1 MSTSVSDAHG
11 SKDDAALANARS
23 AAAHSRSL
31 TNPRNA
37 RRAALSGFL
46 GSTLEYYDFFIYGS
60 AAALVFSS
68 VFFADDNATS
78 VLLSIAT
85 LGVAYVARPLGA
97 VLWGHLGDTFGRRNT
112 LIACLLTMGVST
124 LLIGCLPTYEQVGM
138 LAPILLVLLRLL
150 QGLSAGGESPGAASL
165 SMEHAPEGRRG
176 FFASFTMSGIMFGIV
191 LATLV
196 FIPVAAMDDEALM
209 SWGWRIPFWISIV
222 LTVLA
227 FVIRRTLEEPEVF
240 AEAKEA
246 DEVVKVPIV
255 ELFRNHWTS
264 VVRVMFAATFAM
276 MNTVVNVFGLAY
288 AVEYN
293 GIERT
298 TMLLAI
304 AAGNFAAVLTQP
316 FYGWLADRIGRKPVF
331 IGGALGAG
339 VMMFVFF
346 NAIGTG
352 NVTMVFVSAII
363 LFGVFY
369 AAPNGS
375 YMASFP
381 EQFPAKVRYS
391 GMAIGLM
398 LGLLVSGFA
407 PALAQWMTSGDS
419 ANWGPVAWMC
429 CGFAVLSAVAFATG
443 PETYK
448 VPLPFLGLKK
458 RELADLQAK
467 GIY

>member
-1 MSTSVSDAHG
+1 MAHLTDTAAPEATPTST
-11 SKDDAALANARS
+11 
-23 AAAHSRSL
+23 
-31 TNPRNA
+31 RNA

-60 AAALVFSS
+60 AAALVFGS
-68 VFFADDNATS
+68 VFFPGDGANS
-78 VLLSIAT
+78 VLLSIST

-97 VLWGHLGDTFGRRNT
+97 VLFGHLGDTFGRRNT
-112 LIACLLTMGVST
+112 LIFVLLLMGIAT
-124 LLIGCLPTYEQVGM
+124 LLIGCLPTYDQVGII
-138 LAPILLVLLRLL
+138 APILLVLLRLL

-196 FIPVAAMDDEALM
+196 FIPVAAMDDEALF
-209 SWGWRIPFWISIV
+209 SWGWRVPFWISIV
-222 LTVLA
+222 LTVVAL
-227 FVIRRTLEEPEVF
+227 VIRRTLDEPEVF
-240 AEAKEA
+240 EETKEA
-246 DEVVKVPIV
+246 DETVKVPFV
-255 ELFRNHWTS
+255 ELFRTHWAA

-288 AVEYN
+288 AVQYN

-316 FYGWLADRIGRKPVF
+316 LYGLLADKIGRKPVF
-331 IGGALGAG
+331 IGGAIGAG
-339 VMMFVFF
+339 MMMFVFF

-352 NVTMVFVSAII
+352 NVAMVFISAII

-381 EQFPAKVRYS
+381 EQFPARIRYS

-407 PALAQWMTSGDS
+407 PALATWMTAGEA

-429 CGFAVLSAVAFATG
+429 LGFGVLSAVAFATG

-448 VPLPFLGLKK
+448 VPIRYLGGSRAELKK
-458 RELADLQAK
+458 LRAAS
-467 GIY
+467 IY

>member
-1 MSTSVSDAHG
+1 MTASAIDHPQAAENRSV
-11 SKDDAALANARS
+11 K
-23 AAAHSRSL
+23 
-31 TNPRNA
+31 TTKNA

-60 AAALVFSS
+60 AAALVFGS
-68 VFFADDNATS
+68 VFFAGDGATS
-78 VLLSIAT
+78 VLLSIST

-112 LIACLLTMGVST
+112 LMACLLTMGIST
-124 LLIGCLPTYEQVGM
+124 LLIGCLPTYEQVGF
-138 LAPILLVLLRLL
+138 LAPVLLVLLRLL

-196 FIPVAAMDDEALM
+196 FIPVASMDDEQLF
-209 SWGWRIPFWISIV
+209 SWGWRVPFWISIL
-222 LTVLA
+222 LTVGA
-227 FVIRRTLEEPEVF
+227 FFIRRTLEEPEVF
-240 AEAKEA
+240 EHTKETE
-246 DEVVKVPIV
+246 EVVKVPIV
-255 ELFRNHWTS
+255 ELFRSHWAA
-264 VVRVMFAATFAM
+264 VVRVMFSATFAM

-316 FYGWLADRIGRKPVF
+316 LYGLLSDKIGRKPVF
-331 IGGALGAG
+331 IGGAIGAG
-339 VMMFVFF
+339 VMIFVFF

-352 NVTMVFVSAII
+352 NVAMVFISAII

-407 PALAQWMTSGDS
+407 PALATWMTSGDTT
-419 ANWGPVAWMC
+419 NWGPVAWMC
-429 CGFAVLSAVAFATG
+429 LAFGVLSAVAFATG
-443 PETYK
+443 PETYR
-448 VPLPFLGLKK
+448 VPLQHLGKK
-458 RELADLQAK
+458 RAELRTLKDQ
-467 GIY
+467 GVY